1 MIVILNASQSMK
13 LSLYPSNEIHSDT
26 RLIGKSEKNS
36 DDIKFWQVWGAGA
49 LYILVLSIKI
59 DPFTFQTTWIKTY
72 TFDPAILVLGI

>member
-36 DDIKFWQVWGAGA
+36 DDIKFWQV
-49 LYILVLSIKI
+49 
-59 DPFTFQTTWIKTY
+59 
-72 TFDPAILVLGI
+72 